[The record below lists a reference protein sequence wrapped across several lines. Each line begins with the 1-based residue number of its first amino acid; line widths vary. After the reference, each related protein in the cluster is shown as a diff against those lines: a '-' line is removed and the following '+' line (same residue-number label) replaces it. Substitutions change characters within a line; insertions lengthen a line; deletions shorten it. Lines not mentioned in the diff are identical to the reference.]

1 MKKIFLLCFQLI
13 GAAFLFGQNNLQYNP
28 HDFYL
33 PTFDPPAGNL
43 YRSANGAPG
52 PMYWQNSA
60 DYLIH
65 ATLSEKD
72 TTISGDVTITYT
84 NNSPDKLDFLW
95 LQLDQNLFNSTS
107 RGVAATPLTGD
118 RFDANGFEGGYK
130 ISSVSVTYNGKTY
143 PLEPIITDTR
153 M

>member
-1 MKKIFLLCFQLI
+1 MKKIFLLSLQMISL
-13 GAAFLFGQNNLQYNP
+13 GLLFAQYPGHSADQYNP

-33 PTFDPPAGNL
+33 PTFDPPAGNV
-43 YRSANGAPG
+43 YRSANGSPG

-72 TTISGDVTITYT
+72 TTLSGDVTITYT

-95 LQLDQNLFNSTS
+95 LQLDQNL
-107 RGVAATPLTGD
+107 V
-118 RFDANGFEGGYK
+118 
-130 ISSVSVTYNGKTY
+130 
-143 PLEPIITDTR
+143 
-153 M
+153 